1 MNLGDRQLLCSFKDF
16 DMSPADTVANN
27 SSSSNPQQPTPTT
40 HHSSSPVDS
49 SSMASQGVNLA
60 ELADQVKQLMAA
72 CNAMQQAFALLVP
85 AGQGSVAPVD
95 PATLPAAD
103 PVDAPAKANAVPSL
117 PSPQVKV
124 KVAVPDTFTG
134 NLAKAE
140 EFVNSLYLYFYGNP
154 GMTDDAKITFALSYM
169 KGGTAGQWSKRQIQQ
184 YSKAGKLPSWET
196 FLSDFKSYFFDTDP
210 KGTAIHKLWLLKQ
223 GSGTCEEY
231 IAAFRELMDDTGF
244 NDPALMAE
252 FERGLNVSLANKVQS
267 LPVPPTTLEEYM
279 DWADRLD
286 KAHRKWLERSKLLQ
300 AHNSHQEQKHAKPL
314 HTPKIA
320 NPPRQSPSQVIK
332 PTPTP
337 DVVPMEIDASRRSK
351 GPIMC
356 YKCHQPGHIQKYCRS
371 QVNIN
376 AMDYASMREHFRKEF
391 EEEAKAKVKE
401 SDIPVIQDKDQDF

>member
-1 MNLGDRQLLCSFKDF
+1 VNLGDRQLLCSFKDL
-16 DMSPADTVANN
+16 DMGSADTVDSNN
-27 SSSSNPQQPTPTT
+27 QQQQQQQPTPTT

-49 SSMASQGVNLA
+49 SGMANQGVNIA

-72 CNAMQQAFALLVP
+72 CNAMQQTFALLVP
-85 AGQGSVAPVD
+85 AAQGSVAPVD

-103 PVDAPAKANAVPSL
+103 PVDAPAKVNAVPIL

-154 GMTDDAKITFALSYM
+154 GMSDDAKITFALSYM

-196 FLSDFKSYFFDTDP
+196 FLSQFKSYFFDTDP
-210 KGTAIHKLWLLKQ
+210 KGTAIHKLKLLKQ
-223 GSGTCEEY
+223 GNNTCEEY
-231 IAAFRELMDDTGF
+231 IAAFKELMDDTKF

-267 LPVPPTTLEEYM
+267 LPIPPTTLEEYM

-286 KAHRKWLERSKLLQ
+286 KTHRKWLERSKLLQ
-300 AHNSHQEQKHAKPL
+300 AQSHQEPKYAKSL
-314 HTPKIA
+314 QTPKVA
-320 NPPRQSPSQVIK
+320 NPLRQPPSQVVK
-332 PTPTP
+332 PTPNP

-356 YKCHQPGHIQKYCRS
+356 YKCHQPGHIQKFCRS
-371 QVNIN
+371 KVDIN
-376 AMDYASMREHFRKEF
+376 AMDYASMKEHFRRELE
-391 EEEAKAKVKE
+391 EEEAKAKE
-401 SDIPVIQDKDQDF
+401 TPATQDMGQDF